1 VTAGRESD
9 LSIRAPRG
17 PVRLKSALGWSAFL
31 LTVVLVTVALA
42 FDVLTMGPES
52 WSRRVGHYA
61 YLTLALPLSLA
72 GALITAQRPGN
83 RIGILLLVEGVTIA
97 GDESTRNYL
106 LYCRAHHL
114 SGLWP
119 IGWLSNWLWLV
130 PPAVLLLGL
139 LVYPDGRLPGRRW
152 WVLAWVVWAWAAVTA
167 VLAMLGAGN
176 YSGPASYRDAILPGH
191 AGRLIETALPY
202 VFLVFPF
209 LLVGAAASTVV
220 RFRRARG
227 VERSQLKWLA
237 YAGSVLAVLWLF
249 PPVHELGTPARAV
262 ANVALWLLPTAIA
275 IGVLRYRLYEID
287 RIINRTL
294 VYGLLTL
301 CLAGTYVLVIASL
314 DALFRQRSGLVIS
327 MVASVSVALILAPLR
342 ARLQRAVDRMLYGQR
357 AEPFTVVSR
366 LGQQLESALP
376 PDQVLP
382 TIVDTLAT
390 ALKVPYVAIELYRD
404 GALEPA
410 CVRGVMAGD
419 PAAFG
424 LTYRGEPLG
433 QLMLGPR
440 APGEAFSQA
449 DRELMRNLA
458 RHAGVAVHAVR
469 LTDDLQRSR
478 ERLVTAREE
487 ERRRLRRDLHDG
499 LGPTLAGIGFQLDA
513 MASVLPAQPV
523 KAAEALTKVKSD
535 VRQTVAEVRRLVEGL
550 RPPALDQLGLVPAIR
565 QHGALLG
572 DAGGQTGKSLA
583 VEVHAPASI
592 PVLPAAVEVAAYRIA
607 TEAITNVFRHADAQ
621 HCTVQVRLSD
631 GLELEVTDDGRGPT
645 EPQQSGF
652 GLRSMRERTAELGGT
667 CVIESSPGT
676 GTRVLVRLPIHP
688 GDRS

>member
-1 VTAGRESD
+1 MTAGRESD
-9 LSIRAPRG
+9 LRIGAPRG
-17 PVRLKSALGWSAFL
+17 PVRLKSALGWAAFL

-52 WSRRVGHYA
+52 WSRRVGHFA

-72 GALITAQRPGN
+72 GALIAAQRPGN
-83 RIGILLLVEGVTIA
+83 RIGILMLVEGVTIA
-97 GDESTRNYL
+97 GDQSTRNYL
-106 LYCRAHHL
+106 LYCEARHL
-114 SGLWP
+114 SGLWL
-119 IGWLSNWLWLV
+119 IGWLCNWLWLV
-130 PPAVLLLGL
+130 PPAALLFGLLL
-139 LVYPDGRLPGRRW
+139 YPDGRLPGRRW
-152 WVLAWVVWAWAAVTA
+152 RVLAWVVWVWATVIA
-167 VLAMLGAGN
+167 VLAVLGAGN
-176 YSGPASYRDAILPGH
+176 YSGPAPYRDAVLPGH
-191 AGRLIETALPY
+191 AGRVIETALPY

-209 LLVGAAASTVV
+209 LLVGAAASTIV
-220 RFRRARG
+220 RFRRAHG

-249 PPVHELGTPARAV
+249 PPVHELGSPARAV

-301 CLAGTYVLVIASL
+301 CLAGTYVVVIASL

-327 MVASVSVALILAPLR
+327 MVASVAVAVILAPLR

-382 TIVDTLAT
+382 TIVDTLAS

-419 PAAFG
+419 PATFG

-433 QLMLGPR
+433 RLMLGPR
-440 APGEAFSQA
+440 APGEAFSPA

-458 RHAGVAVHAVR
+458 RHAGVAVYAVR

-513 MASVLPAQPV
+513 MASVLPV
-523 KAAEALTKVKSD
+523 KAAAALTKVKSD

-565 QHGALLG
+565 QHGALLR
-572 DAGGQTGKSLA
+572 DTGQTGKSLA

-607 TEAITNVFRHADAQ
+607 TEAITNVFRHADAR
-621 HCTVQVRLSD
+621 HCTVQVRVSD
-631 GLELEVTDDGRGPT
+631 GLELEVTDDGRGTT

-667 CVIESSPGT
+667 CVIESGPGT